1 MLCMMYEMHLYLP
14 HSSCVYIFQPKSR
27 VSTIIACI
35 SSKHHHQTYIS
46 LWEIKPQQNA
56 QSVMFDIFISQLE
69 IMKMRIIHFDG
80 FLICTLFFV
89 SKCNLFR
96 YIHLHDLHILHL
108 FCRRKP
114 QLPNKNILQRQAT
127 LHFVLPEIVL
137 EQIRNRNVVFNTN
150 FQRTIRVFF
159 CFHWP

>member
-56 QSVMFDIFISQLE
+56 QSVMFDIFISKTRNHE
-69 IMKMRIIHFDG
+69 NKNDPFWW
-80 FLICTLFFV
+80 ICYLYFV
-89 SKCNLFR
+89 IKCNLFR

-108 FCRRKP
+108 FCSRKP
-114 QLPNKNILQRQAT
+114 QLPNKKYFTTTSNITFLFSRK
-127 LHFVLPEIVL
+127 
-137 EQIRNRNVVFNTN
+137 
-150 FQRTIRVFF
+150 
-159 CFHWP
+159 

>member
-1 MLCMMYEMHLYLP
+1 MYEMHLYLP

-56 QSVMFDIFISQLE
+56 QSVMFDIFISKTRNHENKNNPFWWISYLY
-69 IMKMRIIHFDG
+69 
-80 FLICTLFFV
+80 FV

-96 YIHLHDLHILHL
+96 YTHLHDLHILI
-108 FCRRKP
+108 CCWRKP
-114 QLPNKNILQRQAT
+114 QLPNKKYFTTTSNF
-127 LHFVLPEIVL
+127 FVLPEIVL
-137 EQIRNRNVVFNTN
+137 EQIRNRNVVFNTY
-150 FQRTIRVFF
+150 FQRAIRTFF

>member
-1 MLCMMYEMHLYLP
+1 MYEMHLYLL

-69 IMKMRIIHFDG
+69 IMKIRIIHFDE
-80 FLICTLFFV
+80 FLIYISLVNAIYLGIHIYTISTFWFV
-89 SKCNLFR
+89 AEENHNYLTR
-96 YIHLHDLHILHL
+96 
-108 FCRRKP
+108 
-114 QLPNKNILQRQAT
+114 NILQRQAT
-127 LHFVLPEIVL
+127 FL
-137 EQIRNRNVVFNTN
+137 
-150 FQRTIRVFF
+150 F
-159 CFHWP
+159 CRK